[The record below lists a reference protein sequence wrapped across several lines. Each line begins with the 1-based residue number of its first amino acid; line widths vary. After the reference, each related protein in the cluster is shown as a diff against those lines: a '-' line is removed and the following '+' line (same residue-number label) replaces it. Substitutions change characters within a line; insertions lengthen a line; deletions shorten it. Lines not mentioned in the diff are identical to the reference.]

1 MDIVNEKIGIK
12 DILSG
17 LADLVFIKDTFSKKE
32 KKETK
37 KEIVRFDLKKYED
50 IYFKKVSTY
59 NKKEFEEKLNE
70 VYKAQ
75 EEIGAT
81 KRIESYEQ
89 DIEKHVEPKTRGRK
103 TLVKEIKPKQDAI
116 QTQQLE
122 NNKEIKT
129 GTDEKEQTL

>member
-32 KKETK
+32 KKEK
-37 KEIVRFDLKKYED
+37 D
-50 IYFKKVSTY
+50 
-59 NKKEFEEKLNE
+59 NKKEFEENLNE

-81 KRIESYEQ
+81 KRILSYEQ

-129 GTDEKEQTL
+129 VTDEKEQTL

>member
-32 KKETK
+32 KKEK
-37 KEIVRFDLKKYED
+37 D
-50 IYFKKVSTY
+50 

-81 KRIESYEQ
+81 KRILSYEQ
-89 DIEKHVEPKTRGRK
+89 DIEKHVESKTRGRK

-129 GTDEKEQTL
+129 VTDEKEQTL

>member
-12 DILSG
+12 EILSG

-32 KKETK
+32 KKEK
-37 KEIVRFDLKKYED
+37 D
-50 IYFKKVSTY
+50 

-89 DIEKHVEPKTRGRK
+89 DIEKHEEPKTRQ
-103 TLVKEIKPKQDAI
+103 EIKDCQEDSKLRTSYISRLLFLP
-116 QTQQLE
+116 
-122 NNKEIKT
+122 T
-129 GTDEKEQTL
+129 GSL

>member
-32 KKETK
+32 K
-37 KEIVRFDLKKYED
+37 D
-50 IYFKKVSTY
+50 

-129 GTDEKEQTL
+129 VTDEKEQTL